1 MIVFMIGRTNQ
12 TIFFR
17 LCFIMKDCSNEQ
29 GDKFTITD
37 NPEFSIIISNNEIEN
52 IIIDENKMMV
62 EL

>member
-1 MIVFMIGRTNQ
+1 MFDRTNQ

-17 LCFIMKDCSNEQ
+17 LCFIMKGCSNEQ

-37 NPEFSIIISNNEIEN
+37 NPEFSIMISNYEIKN
-52 IIIDENKMMV
+52 ILMDENKMMV